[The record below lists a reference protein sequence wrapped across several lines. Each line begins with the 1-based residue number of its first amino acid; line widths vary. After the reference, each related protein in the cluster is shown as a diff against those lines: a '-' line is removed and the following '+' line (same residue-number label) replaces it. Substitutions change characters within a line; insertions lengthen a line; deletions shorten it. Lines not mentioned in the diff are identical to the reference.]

1 VIYIPHSCLRV
12 KHFVF
17 GDLRPGKLN
26 CLCGVGGILASSA
39 VSRTRVPRITA
50 QDMEGVAHTAEVT
63 AATLYE
69 AVALGIAAIRGDA
82 WVTDIAQGMN
92 TVRVRVTSVAVE
104 HEVRLMDFTKWLDKD
119 GGSPREVT
127 DRNRIRTIL
136 GMEKSGRGR

>member
-1 VIYIPHSCLRV
+1 
-12 KHFVF
+12 
-17 GDLRPGKLN
+17 
-26 CLCGVGGILASSA
+26 
-39 VSRTRVPRITA
+39 
-50 QDMEGVAHTAEVT
+50 MEGVAHTAEVT